1 MKFNDNLLP
10 LLFIFVRPA
19 EFFSLF
25 FFMERMTLY
34 HIEQMD
40 ANNWAILNALATGYP
55 SKVDLIFL

>member
-25 FFMERMTLY
+25 FFFFRGKDDKEGHFTILNRWMQI
-34 HIEQMD
+34 IEQ
-40 ANNWAILNALATGYP
+40 Y
-55 SKVDLIFL
+55 